1 MRGQGTCTPFPKRH
15 LAAIGLPTL
24 AFAQSVAPARSL

>member
-1 MRGQGTCTPFPKRH
+1 MAVTRPRVAAMPFPKRH

-24 AFAQSVAPARSL
+24 AFA